1 MRIVFVDNILL
12 DHLGEVSPKDL
23 QPQLGLISLI
33 RIVEDAGHEAVLYSP
48 MLDIAYGELSLTK
61 FIYQRMT
68 DRILRH
74 KPDVVG
80 FTTLGCNFIVTV
92 QVAALLKQQLPTLPI
107 ILGGPHATV
116 LHRVIMERFSQFDF
130 VVLHEAEAKIL
141 PLLDSIASGD
151 PRSAPGVTWRDQGA
165 IVSNPGVNAVEDLDS
180 LPFPAYSHFPI
191 QTIKPGFLRLEAG
204 RGCPFSCT
212 FCSTATFFG
221 RKFRIKSPFTI
232 RRQLERLRETYGVTR
247 FSLQHDL
254 FTVNRNKVVEFCDAL
269 LDQDFTWTCSARI
282 DCVDE
287 ELLNKMGKAGC
298 RAIYYGIE
306 SGSPHM
312 QSAMK
317 KRLDLQLLIPRLDDS
332 LRANITPTVSFIIGY
347 PQETIDD
354 LNETLDVLGEC
365 VRRYHAGIVAQL
377 HLLTPEPGTALLEE
391 FKHCL
396 DFDGHISD
404 FNFPLLRQED
414 ESIMR
419 ANPDIFMTHYFYR
432 GPVSRFQNIFVS
444 SAFHSLLHY
453 GLPFLAH
460 LIEVHGGKL
469 SKLMSDMLSWA
480 QENGIQPALTKKEII
495 KYLQARNGKG
505 HYLVSCA
512 RHISVAADLKCGPE
526 TERTRTSRVKPK
538 AEVANEARSFRWSP
552 SATVMRRVHNSASI
566 LSMIE
571 KRISPDK
578 IFASAKDAPRGTFLM
593 VKDRSDSTVVHNYSL
608 DKATEAVIDVIQR
621 STSDDEVQAWLSAVG
636 IHKAEAEAFRLELAR
651 IGCLEQTSFD
661 SQHSG

>member
-1 MRIVFVDNILL
+1 MMRIVFVDNILL
-12 DHLGEVSPKDL
+12 DHLGKVSPKDL

-48 MLDIAYGELSLTK
+48 MLDIANGELSLNRS
-61 FIYQRMT
+61 IYQRMT
-68 DRILRH
+68 DRILRL

-92 QVAALLKQQLPTLPI
+92 RVAALLKQQKPGLPI

-116 LHRVIMERFSQFDF
+116 LHRIIMERFTQFDF

-141 PLLDSIASGD
+141 PLLESIASKD
-151 PRSAPGVTWRDQGA
+151 PASAPGVTWRDRGT
-165 IVSNPGVNAVEDLDS
+165 IVTNFGMNAVEDLDS
-180 LPFPAYSHFPI
+180 LPFPAYNHFPI
-191 QTIKPGFLRLEAG
+191 QSIRPGFLRLEAG

-232 RRQLERLRETYGVTR
+232 RRQIEMLHETYGVTR

-254 FTVNRNKVVEFCDAL
+254 FTVNRKKVIEFCEVL
-269 LDQDFTWTCSARI
+269 EGLDFTWTCSARI

-306 SGSPHM
+306 SGSPNM
-312 QSAMK
+312 QRVMK
-317 KRLDLQLLIPRLDDS
+317 KRLDLQLLLPRLDES

-365 VRRYHAGIVAQL
+365 IMRYHARIHTQL
-377 HLLTPEPGTALLEE
+377 HLLTPEPGTALLDE
-391 FKHCL
+391 FEYCL
-396 DFDGHISD
+396 DFDGHVSD
-404 FNFPLLRQED
+404 FNFPLLADGD

-419 ANPDIFMTHYFYR
+419 ANPDIFMTHYYYR
-432 GPVSRFQNIFVS
+432 GSISRFQNIFVS
-444 SAFHSLLHY
+444 SAFHSLAQY
-453 GLPFLAH
+453 GLPFVAH
-460 LIEVHGGKL
+460 LIDIHNGRL
-469 SKLMSDMLSWA
+469 SSFMSDMLSWA
-480 QENGIQPALTKKEII
+480 QQSGMPPAVTTKDII
-495 KYLQARNGKG
+495 KYLQARNGKQ

-512 RHISVAADLKCGPE
+512 KHMYVAADLKCGPDRDKNG
-526 TERTRTSRVKPK
+526 TPRIKRK
-538 AEVANEARSFRWSP
+538 AKINDARAFHWSP
-552 SATVMRRVHNSASI
+552 SATVMRRVHNSPFI

-571 KRISPDK
+571 DRKSPDE
-578 IFASAKDAPRGTFLM
+578 IFSSAKEISLGTFLM
-593 VKDRSDSTVVHNYSL
+593 VKDRKDTRIVRNYSL
-608 DKATEAVIDVIQR
+608 DEATEAVIDVIQR
-621 STSDDEVQAWLSAVG
+621 SNSDDEVEACLSAAG
-636 IHKAEAEAFRLELAR
+636 IRKEEAEAFRDELTR
-651 IGCLEQTSFD
+651 IGCLEPNSLD
-661 SQHSG
+661 SQQFS